1 MKENQNIEVK
11 TKQQPQQGHDYFL
24 YFSYIVLIAVII
36 FLFQHGAYE
45 FIRNMDFTQVRHYL
59 YAAFFVLTILFVLC
73 NFLTILGFIFC
84 YALFQFALALLEKS
98 NL

>member
-1 MKENQNIEVK
+1 MKENIEVK
-11 TKQQPQQGHDYFL
+11 TEQQTKQGHDYFL

-36 FLFQHGAYE
+36 FLLQHGAYE
-45 FIRNMDFTQVRHYL
+45 FIRNMDFSTIRHYF
-59 YAAFFVLTILFVLC
+59 YAAFFVLAILFVLC

>member
-1 MKENQNIEVK
+1 MKENIEVK
-11 TKQQPQQGHDYFL
+11 TEQQTKQGHDYFL

-45 FIRNMDFTQVRHYL
+45 FIRNMNFSTIRHYF
-59 YAAFFVLTILFVLC
+59 YAAFFVLAILFVLC